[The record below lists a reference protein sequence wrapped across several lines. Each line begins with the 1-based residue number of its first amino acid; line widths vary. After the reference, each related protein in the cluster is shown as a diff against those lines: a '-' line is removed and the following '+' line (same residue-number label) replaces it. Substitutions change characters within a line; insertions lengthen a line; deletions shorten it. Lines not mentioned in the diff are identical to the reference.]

1 MFVEYANRVAMDDGE
16 FRYLRDNV
24 DYLRSKCQETNLK
37 TPIYVCTI
45 KKSHVQEGKAKMVNI
60 TVHTKRFIFIFYII
74 TVVYMFD
81 FFYVVLFEEI
91 HHEPHYP

>member
-1 MFVEYANRVAMDDGE
+1 VFVEYANRVAMDDGE
-16 FRYLRDNV
+16 FRYLRTVV
-24 DYLRSKCQETNLK
+24 DYLRSNVQKTNLK
-37 TPIYVCTI
+37 APIYVCTI

-60 TVHTKRFIFIFYII
+60 TGHTKRFIFIFYTV

-81 FFYVVLFEEI
+81 FFYAVLFKEI